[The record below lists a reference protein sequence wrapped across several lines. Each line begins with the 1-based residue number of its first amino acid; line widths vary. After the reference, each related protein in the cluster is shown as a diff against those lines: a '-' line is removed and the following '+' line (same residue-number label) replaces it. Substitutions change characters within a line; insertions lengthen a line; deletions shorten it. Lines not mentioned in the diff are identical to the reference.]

1 MTKPADIDA
10 YIAGLSEEARPIAEA
25 IRRTIR
31 TAAPASGEKL
41 SYGIPAFVIDGRNF
55 LYFAMW
61 KKHVGL
67 YPIYRGDAAYEE
79 ALAPYR
85 AKTDTVQ
92 FMLHSPIPHDLIGRI
107 VESQLS
113 RQN

>member
-1 MTKPADIDA
+1 MAAPADVDA
-10 YIAGLSEEARPIAEA
+10 YIAALSEEVRPIAEA

-31 TAAPASGEKL
+31 AAAPACGEKI

-67 YPIYRGDAAYEE
+67 YPIGATRPMRRRS
-79 ALAPYR
+79 L
-85 AKTDTVQ
+85 
-92 FMLHSPIPHDLIGRI
+92 PIARRPTRC
-107 VESQLS
+107 SS
-113 RQN
+113 C

>member
-1 MTKPADIDA
+1 MFERAAAP
-10 YIAGLSEEARPIAEA
+10 GSGEA
-25 IRRTIR
+25 I
-31 TAAPASGEKL
+31 A
-41 SYGIPAFVIDGRNF
+41 YGIPAFTAGGRRF

-67 YPIYRGDAAYEE
+67 YPIYRGDGAYEA

-85 AKTDTVQ
+85 ARTDTVQ
-92 FMLHSPIPHDLIGRI
+92 FKLNQPIPHDLIARI

-113 RQN
+113 GRHKSG

>member
-1 MTKPADIDA
+1 MAGPADIDA
-10 YIAGLSEEARPIAEA
+10 YIAGLSEEVRPIAVA

-31 TAAPASGEKL
+31 AAAPACGEKI

-67 YPIYRGDAAYEE
+67 YPIYRGDASYEE

-85 AKTDTVQ
+85 AKIDTVQ
-92 FMLHSPIPHDLIGRI
+92 FMLNTPIPHELIDRI
-107 VESQLS
+107 VEAQLS
-113 RQN
+113 RQM